1 MARRISTLEIAVG
14 AFLLIAQCLASPP
27 PGIYVPPPEFIE
39 PGTDNP
45 RDAARLIEGTWTTN
59 SDSVPFSFE
68 ISRNKFRVLRS
79 NCEWLEWEWLNS
91 TDDLI
96 DGNLVLSKFT
106 IRVVGKSFKTACLD
120 VPLAIYIVFVSPP
133 NRDKAEVALNAGTQ
147 DEQVLVMSRRP

>member
-120 VPLAIYIVFVSPP
+120 VPLALYIVFVSPP

>member
-1 MARRISTLEIAVG
+1 VARRISTLEIAVG

-120 VPLAIYIVFVSPP
+120 VPLALYIVFVSPP

>member
-1 MARRISTLEIAVG
+1 MARRISKLEVAVG

-27 PGIYVPPPEFIE
+27 PGIYVPPPQFIE

-59 SDSVPFSFE
+59 SDSAPFSFE

-79 NCEWLEWEWLNS
+79 NCEWLDWEWLNS
-91 TDDLI
+91 TDELI

-106 IRVVGKSFKTACLD
+106 IRVLGKSFETACLD

-133 NRDKAEVALNAGTQ
+133 NRDKAEVALNAGSQ

>member
-1 MARRISTLEIAVG
+1 VARRISTLEIAVG